1 MSVMPFDLA
10 NDQPGH
16 VAGAQGELEGR
27 LGPVLGEGAGPR
39 ARVRGWQEGLRTQ
52 VGCSN
57 NLFCKLV
64 LTKYFI
70 FYTHCSGQYLGS
82 FPPCWSTC
90 SRTHHVARWLEL
102 PIVLQDHLQN
112 LRNFF
117 VKSYSFQNLLQTF
130 YLHSM
135 MADGDNRVPGHIVRD
150 PLPSPQH
157 ALHRWATSTLIQL
170 FSINTK

>member
-1 MSVMPFDLA
+1 MSVMLFDLA

-16 VAGAQGELEGR
+16 VAGAQGELESR

-39 ARVRGWQEGLRTQ
+39 ARVRGWQEGLWTQ
-52 VGCSN
+52 VGCSYH
-57 NLFCKLV
+57 LFCKFV

-102 PIVLQDHLQN
+102 LIVLQDHLQN
-112 LRNFF
+112 LHNCFCQITFISKSFANF
-117 VKSYSFQNLLQTF
+117 LLTF
-130 YLHSM
+130 H
-135 MADGDNRVPGHIVRD
+135 DGRWRQSCSRTHRQRS
-150 PLPSPQH
+150 SPIS
-157 ALHRWATSTLIQL
+157 STCSTQVGN
-170 FSINTK
+170 FNFDSIL